1 MPVRALRGATT
12 VDHDSATEVYERVGE
27 MLRVLME
34 RNELDHDDVISM
46 VLTATDDIHS
56 TFPATAA
63 RAAGFGEVPL
73 LCARELDVAGA
84 PKHCIRVM
92 MHLETDRDRSEL
104 RHVYLR
110 GAIGLRGDL
119 PR

>member
-1 MPVRALRGATT
+1 
-12 VDHDSATEVYERVGE
+12 
-27 MLRVLME
+27 ME
-34 RNELDHDDVISM
+34 RNGIAHDDVISM
-46 VLTATDDIHS
+46 LLTATDDIHS
-56 TFPATAA
+56 AFPAAAA
-63 RAAGFGEVPL
+63 RAVGFGEVPL

-84 PKHCIRVM
+84 PKRCIRVM
-92 MHLETDRDRSEL
+92 MHLETDHERSDL